1 MSRKAD
7 HLWDIR
13 QLKKPLTPP
22 PPCPRSKFSTH
33 NPGNYVFPSFRFRCL
48 LPYRHA
54 YTLSGPSLNLWV
66 EGCVISSVSLRG
78 APGTSEHPTH
88 TPQRED
94 SEGPRLKGLGDKE
107 QAEKG
112 LTRPGQSKHW
122 SPPALGIRMACPPPF
137 LPKPQKPPRG
147 FPDLAVGTPPGP
159 PGLPEEGK
167 VGLSTSLSKLMGPA
181 SASRSLQMQ
190 WFPSFHLPGSG
201 PQHQGRG
208 AALAQIVICVMHAVA
223 QVTCPHA
230 WAVLSPHPTT
240 RATSG

>member
-33 NPGNYVFPSFRFRCL
+33 NPGNYLFPCFRFRCL

-88 TPQRED
+88 TPQRGD

-122 SPPALGIRMACPPPF
+122 SPPALGIRMACLPHFSPNHRSLPEGSLTLLWAHLLGHPASQKKGRSVCPPPCPSSWAQRQ
-137 LPKPQKPPRG
+137 LPSAFKCSGSHPSTCLGLDHSIRIGVPPWH
-147 FPDLAVGTPPGP
+147 
-159 PGLPEEGK
+159 
-167 VGLSTSLSKLMGPA
+167 
-181 SASRSLQMQ
+181 RSSFVSCMQ
-190 WFPSFHLPGSG
+190 WP
-201 PQHQGRG
+201 R
-208 AALAQIVICVMHAVA
+208 
-223 QVTCPHA
+223 
-230 WAVLSPHPTT
+230 
-240 RATSG
+240 